1 MDTEDPLRKCDKCK
15 ITKHKSVFYR
25 YKYCKK
31 CHIKS
36 YLNNHLCNARVA
48 NHLNLSIDELNNI
61 MKTVEHDRY
70 DEIVMYFTGHS
81 MIDSSIITNEIIDN
95 FLDENVIPI

>member
-36 YLNNHLCNARVA
+36 YLNNHL
-48 NHLNLSIDELNNI
+48 NLSIDELNNI

-81 MIDSSIITNEIIDN
+81 MRDSSIITNEIIDN